1 MPQKFWKHQC
11 PGKSPYLVGS
21 PRAYACASACDNPMV
36 YDGWHNSALEAAAWS
51 QKFYGLKQMGPHDN
65 LRRRLFAGTTKRCAR
80 CCGRGYFD
88 AAGGLAFEV
97 CSHCDGWG
105 QCSMISAELRAMLR
119 AQVLVRFPD
128 AAARSD
134 LPHPAFSIIV
144 NDVGSGEL
152 IVTPIP
158 GRH

>member
-1 MPQKFWKHQC
+1 MRLAP
-11 PGKSPYLVGS
+11 
-21 PRAYACASACDNPMV
+21 
-36 YDGWHNSALEAAAWS
+36 
-51 QKFYGLKQMGPHDN
+51 GLKQEAMSC
-65 LRRRLFAGTTKRCAR
+65 RRNFGSTNALVSRRISWDLHALTRARPRATTPWSTTVGTTAR
-80 CCGRGYFD
+80 WRPRRGPKNSMVSSRWDPMTICGDVY
-88 AAGGLAFEV
+88 LP
-97 CSHCDGWG
+97 
-105 QCSMISAELRAMLR
+105 ELRAMLR

>member
-1 MPQKFWKHQC
+1 MALD
-11 PGKSPYLVGS
+11 LV
-21 PRAYACASACDNPMV
+21 PKPDFLA
-36 YDGWHNSALEAAAWS
+36 EAMA
-51 QKFYGLKQMGPHDN
+51 
-65 LRRRLFAGTTKRCAR
+65 
-80 CCGRGYFD
+80 
-88 AAGGLAFEV
+88 
-97 CSHCDGWG
+97 
-105 QCSMISAELRAMLR
+105 
-119 AQVLVRFPD
+119 D